1 MEKGYKPVNGYLLL
15 LTVSGML
22 FGTAYAY
29 AEQKPEIEIKKF
41 GNVTNYRIKGSLES
55 NRPIKCISFQMVS
68 NERTPPDI
76 YAGVSA
82 CMNKAKYDQAA
93 KLMLMARLYGV
104 YDARRVADKSA
115 GQGIRVLDIR
125 ALSSHSNEQRTL
137 LSGAMKQLTGNKNSF
152 EKYCNSLKKKGHPD
166 YHPRYMIL
174 HGIKAFNGPIE
185 GDGLVPGFENSKEWE
200 NVITQSCKVRG

>member
-1 MEKGYKPVNGYLLL
+1 MKQYYKLVNTYVLILAATGI
-15 LTVSGML
+15 L
-22 FGTAYAY
+22 FGAEYAN
-29 AEQKPEIEIKKF
+29 AEQKPEIEITKS

-55 NRPIKCISFQMVS
+55 NKPIKCIPFQTVS

-82 CMNKAKYDQAA
+82 CMNKAKYDKAA

-104 YDARRVADKSA
+104 YDAKRVADKTA

-125 ALSSHSNEQRTL
+125 TLSSHPNEQRVL
-137 LSGAMKQLTGNKNSF
+137 LSNAMKELTADRKSF
-152 EKYCNSLKKKGHPD
+152 GSFCKSLKNKGHPD

-174 HGIKAFNGPIE
+174 HGIKAFNGPIQ
-185 GDGLVPGFENSKEWE
+185 GDGLVTGFENKKEWG
-200 NVITQSCKVRG
+200 NVIAQSCKTEG